1 MKLFHHAKDGGKE
14 SNVDG
19 YWLIEAKGLFSIV
32 LLRFRAGSR
41 EAYHTHAFNAISW
54 IIRGRMLEFVL
65 DGETVEL
72 KPSIKPLYTPRNRF
86 HKVYGIAK
94 NTWAISFR
102 GPWVNTWKEF
112 LPKVQKYVT
121 LTHGR
126 KII

>member
-1 MKLFHHAKDGGKE
+1 MKLFHHAKDGGE
-14 SNVDG
+14 GSNVDG

-41 EAYHTHAFNAISW
+41 EAYHTHAFNAVSW
-54 IIRGRMLEFVL
+54 IIRGRMLEFIL

-72 KPSIKPLYTPRNRF
+72 KPSIRPLYTPRDRF
-86 HKVYGIAK
+86 HKVYGVAK

-112 LPKVQKYVT
+112 LPKVQKYIT

-126 KII
+126 EII